1 MVAKLHVWGIR
12 CLVEYSWMNL
22 PDAEKMSDEFSV
34 GELAM

>member
-1 MVAKLHVWGIR
+1 
-12 CLVEYSWMNL
+12 VEYSWMNL